1 MKKIFFAAFAAFLT
15 IGCNNSP
22 QDTEKTIAD
31 TLPCKIQAKERID
44 TIFAMADAFAMQES
58 RMTEDA
64 VSECGTHVGC
74 LQISPIMVREANRI
88 LGEELYSYDDRLDAG
103 CSYGIF
109 KVVMEH
115 HNPELDIDKA
125 CKIWNKRHKKT
136 YSDNIKT
143 YYTANLLAEKTTS
156 CKK

>member
-1 MKKIFFAAFAAFLT
+1 MKNEFIFAAFAALLMAGCTDYTQNEKET
-15 IGCNNSP
+15 ITDTFP
-22 QDTEKTIAD
+22 QETR
-31 TLPCKIQAKERID
+31 AKERID

-64 VSECGTHVGC
+64 VSECGTYVGC

-143 YYTANLLAEKTTS
+143 YYTANLLTE
-156 CKK
+156 